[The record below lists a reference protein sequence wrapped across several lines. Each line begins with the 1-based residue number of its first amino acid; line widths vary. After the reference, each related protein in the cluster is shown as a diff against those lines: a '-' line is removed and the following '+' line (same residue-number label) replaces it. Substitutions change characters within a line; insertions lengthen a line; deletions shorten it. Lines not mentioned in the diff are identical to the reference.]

1 MIRNDF
7 ARGWIGRDFASRRG
21 ASGVLGGA
29 FVMVLSLTGAAAC
42 AAPEAPSAAVQPIQA
57 AVVAPNPDPSP
68 EDQARLALACALKG
82 GRFGFAEREGAL
94 FTVEIAADRESQNR
108 GLMWRESLAPDAG
121 MLFIFDPPRHTQ
133 FWMKNTLIP
142 LDMIF
147 LDPLGRIQHIERK
160 AVPQTLEARGPAQA
174 ISSAVL
180 EIAGGRAAELG
191 LELGDLALCPPAGDA
206 L

>member
-7 ARGWIGRDFASRRG
+7 ARGWIGRDFAPRRG
-21 ASGVLGGA
+21 ASGVFGGA
-29 FVMVLSLTGAAAC
+29 FALLLGLTTAAC
-42 AAPEAPSAAVQPIQA
+42 ASPEAPIPVVTPLQA
-57 AVVAPNPDPSP
+57 TVAAPNSEPTP
-68 EDQARLALACALKG
+68 EDQARLALACALEA

-121 MLFIFDPPRHTQ
+121 MLFIFDPPRQTQ

-174 ISSAVL
+174 VSSAVL

-191 LELGDLALCPPAGDA
+191 LELGDRALCPPVEEA